1 MCEAIESW
9 MKDASDVHLFL
20 DGLTTISSN
29 LISYYT
35 AVLEDDSISPDVFKL
50 LVNNDAVAKCLP
62 KDLSKYDEKHLST
75 IVKSRAVAFSK
86 EYYDQL
92 LDYNDVINIYVLN
105 HIKEFIETLK
115 ANQIVMSAPLIYHL
129 LQEDIISEYKTVV
142 ISKLKAKDVNKE
154 NAVLLSDYY
163 ISQPEVELNK
173 DILVPVITQCEDNL
187 KQKTFI
193 KILAVRKDITKED
206 ILDIITSLKEKNLQ
220 INVLKN
226 RIDVPYDE
234 EWNAIAQILKSR
246 RFISKKLKHG
256 DELAIYKK

>member
-1 MCEAIESW
+1 
-9 MKDASDVHLFL
+9 
-20 DGLTTISSN
+20 
-29 LISYYT
+29 
-35 AVLEDDSISPDVFKL
+35 VLEDDSISPDVFKL

-75 IVKSRAVAFSK
+75 IVKSKAVAFSK